1 MRRLTT
7 VLASACAAALF
18 AVMTVVLGS
27 PAVAATLVEVTS
39 FGNNPG
45 NMRMHV
51 YVPDSR
57 PASPAIVVAMHG
69 CGGSGPGF
77 YQGSEFASLADR
89 YGFIVIYPTATQSAG
104 FGNCFDTWSDAAKQR
119 GGGSDPVSITSM
131 IDYVERNHQ
140 GDPNR
145 VYATGSS
152 SGGMMTQHML
162 AVYPDMFKAGA
173 SFMGVPF
180 NCFAGASDYPPGSS
194 RCTGGSMDRTPQQW
208 GDAVRQAYPG
218 YSGSRPR
225 MQLWH
230 GTNDTLVP
238 YSLLRESIEQWTN
251 VFGLSQTPTSTDTPQ
266 ASWNRSRYANPSG
279 TVQVEAYSIQGAGH
293 ALPQSGMALY
303 AIEFFGLTTSPT
315 DTTPPTTPGT
325 PVASNVTAASATLTW
340 TASTD
345 QGGSGLAGYNVYRE
359 QGATD
364 PQLGQSTTTSITLT
378 GLSANTQYQVYVR
391 ARDGAGNLS
400 GNSAPATFTTAAT
413 GGDTMPP
420 TAPAGLTA
428 SGTTTTGTSL
438 TWTASTDDT
447 GVTGYEILR
456 APGAMGGTFTQVDTS
471 ATTSFTDTGLSPDTT
486 YRYQV
491 RARDAAGN
499 VSPVSNTVQIT
510 TQGGTTGACSATPTV
525 QSQWGSGYVIQPL
538 TITNTSTSTITSWTV
553 TFTLPAGHTLT
564 GSWNATI
571 TTSGQTVTVRSV
583 SHNGT
588 LAPGA
593 GTTSFGFQ
601 ASRPNGDT
609 ALPSGYTCA

>member
-1 MRRLTT
+1 MTRWIR
-7 VLASACAAALF
+7 VLASACAAALL
-18 AVMTVVLGS
+18 AVMTVALGS
-27 PAVAATLVEVTS
+27 PAVAASLVEVTG

-51 YVPDSR
+51 YVPDSH
-57 PASPAIVVAMHG
+57 PTSPAIVVAMHG

-77 YQGSEFASLADR
+77 HQGSEFASLADR
-89 YGFIVIYPTATQSAG
+89 YGFVVIYPTATQSAG

-119 GGGSDPVSITSM
+119 GGGSDPDSILSM
-131 IDYVERNHQ
+131 IDYVERTYR

-162 AVYPDMFKAGA
+162 AVHPDVFKAGA

-194 RCTGGSMDRTPQQW
+194 RCTGGSMDRSPQQW

-218 YSGSRPR
+218 YSGPRPR

-230 GTNDTLVP
+230 GTSDTLVP
-238 YSLLRESIEQWTN
+238 YSLLRESIEQWTD

-266 ASWNRSRYANPSG
+266 ANWNRSRYATSSG
-279 TVQVEAYSIQGAGH
+279 TVQVEAYSVQGAGH
-293 ALPQSGMALY
+293 ALPQGGMALY
-303 AIEFFGLTTSPT
+303 AIQFFGLTTSST
-315 DTTPPTTPGT
+315 DTT
-325 PVASNVTAASATLTW
+325 
-340 TASTD
+340 
-345 QGGSGLAGYNVYRE
+345 
-359 QGATD
+359 
-364 PQLGQSTTTSITLT
+364 
-378 GLSANTQYQVYVR
+378 
-391 ARDGAGNLS
+391 
-400 GNSAPATFTTAAT
+400 
-413 GGDTMPP
+413 PP

-428 SGTTTTGTSL
+428 SGTTATGTSL
-438 TWTASTDDT
+438 AWTASTDDT
-447 GVTGYEILR
+447 GVTGYQILR
-456 APGAMGGTFTQVDTS
+456 APGAAGGTFTQVGTS
-471 ATTSFTDTGLSPDTT
+471 ATTSFTDTGLTANTT

-499 VSPVSNTVQIT
+499 VSPVSDTVQIT
-510 TQGGTTGACSATPTV
+510 TQAGTTGACSATPTV
-525 QSQWGSGYVIQPL
+525 QSQWGNGYVIQPL

-564 GSWNATI
+564 GSWNATV
-571 TTSGQTVTVRSV
+571 TSSGQTVTVRSV

-593 GTTSFGFQ
+593 GATSFGFQ
-601 ASRPNGDT
+601 ASRPNGNT
-609 ALPSGYTCA
+609 ALPSGYACA